1 MRGQA
6 YTLEGVLAAI
16 VVVTATVYGLS
27 AVDTGPFQ
35 TGSQQRTAELESRAS
50 DTLSLAAETGALHN
64 ATACY
69 SVGTPTLNGNQTG
82 SSTEFEMMLN
92 QTFDR
97 QGDQYNLYF
106 SYWDSDSDARQTTIV
121 SQETEEN
128 VADRPADA
136 AVATET
142 VTLTDDMPARIGDC
156 SGTGPSLSTVDGYFA
171 PDAESDSIVY
181 NVVEVR
187 LVVW

>member
-35 TGSQQRTAELESRAS
+35 TGAQQRTAALETRAS

-82 SSTEFEMMLN
+82 SSTEFERMLN
-92 QTFDR
+92 RTFDR
-97 QGDQYNLYF
+97 QGEQYNLYF
-106 SYWDSDSDARQTTIV
+106 SYSDSGVRQTV
-121 SQETEEN
+121 LASQESDEN
-128 VADRPADA
+128 VAERPADA

-142 VTLTDDMPARIGDC
+142 VTLTDNMPARIGDC
-156 SGTGPSLSTVDGYFA
+156 SGTGPPLSAVGGYFA
-171 PDAESDSIVY
+171 PDAKPDSIVY

>member
-35 TGSQQRTAELESRAS
+35 TGTQQRTAALETRAS
-50 DTLSLAAETGALHN
+50 DTLSLAAETGALRN

-82 SSTEFEMMLN
+82 SATEFESMLN
-92 QTFDR
+92 RTFDR
-97 QGDQYNLYF
+97 QGTQYNLYL
-106 SYWDSDSDARQTTIV
+106 SYWDREADSQRTALA
-121 SQETEEN
+121 SQEAGEN
-128 VADRPADA
+128 VADRPAAA

-142 VTLTDDMPARIGDC
+142 VTLTDDLPARIGDC
-156 SGTGPSLSTVDGYFA
+156 SGTGPPLSAVDGYFA
-171 PDAESDSIVY
+171 PDAAPDSVVY

>member
-35 TGSQQRTAELESRAS
+35 TGAQQRTAALETRAS

-92 QTFDR
+92 HTFDR
-97 QGDQYNLYF
+97 QAT
-106 SYWDSDSDARQTTIV
+106 STISTSATGTRIRAHDGLLSSHRKQSRTLLT
-121 SQETEEN
+121 SQPM
-128 VADRPADA
+128 RPSR
-136 AVATET
+136 
-142 VTLTDDMPARIGDC
+142 PKR
-156 SGTGPSLSTVDGYFA
+156 
-171 PDAESDSIVY
+171 
-181 NVVEVR
+181 
-187 LVVW
+187 

>member
-35 TGSQQRTAELESRAS
+35 TGTQQRTAELETRAS
-50 DTLSLAAETGALHN
+50 DTLSLAAETGALHT

-69 SVGTPTLNGNQTG
+69 SVGTSTLNGNRTG
-82 SSTEFEMMLN
+82 SSTEFESMLN
-92 QTFDR
+92 RTFDN

-106 SYWDSDSDARQTTIV
+106 SYWDSDSDARRTTLV
-121 SQETEEN
+121 SQGSPEN
-128 VADRPADA
+128 VAERPADA

-156 SGTGPSLSTVDGYFA
+156 SATGPSLSAVDEYFA
-171 PDAESDSIVY
+171 PDAKPDSVVY

>member
-16 VVVTATVYGLS
+16 VVVTATVYGLA

-35 TGSQQRTAELESRAS
+35 TGTEQRIAELETRAS

-64 ATACY
+64 ATRCY

-82 SSTEFEMMLN
+82 SSTDFERMLN
-92 QTFDR
+92 HTFD
-97 QGDQYNLYF
+97 QQNTEYDLYL
-106 SYWDSDSDARQTTIV
+106 SYWDADSGTRKTEIA
-121 SQETEEN
+121 SQATSRTAN
-128 VADRPADA
+128 DRPADV

-142 VTLTDDMPARIGDC
+142 VTLTDDMPTRIGEC
-156 SGTGPSLSTVDGYFA
+156 ITTGPELSVVDTYFA
-171 PDAESDSIVY
+171 PDAEPDSVVY